1 MTAIMTGFG
10 ICFRYI
16 MTGRTLIFIAIK
28 YLKWQII
35 TSDNLKLKPN
45 KKSMPGGLF
54 IEDRKKIP

>member
-1 MTAIMTGFG
+1 MLG
-10 ICFRYI
+10 IV
-16 MTGRTLIFIAIK
+16 FIAIK